1 MSDLDPLLVTG
12 TPSRWTSRRT
22 TICCLSLLLLGSLG
36 LATALILTYFLAA
49 PGGLGPIVSLKL
61 MALNTWGMPAT
72 FGAKDKTLRMK
83 AIGELIQKQEYDIY
97 LLEELW
103 MRPDHALV
111 KSLIPSNY
119 HMTEVM
125 DLNNRHQM
133 TSCDGEIGPD
143 GCSGLAI
150 VSKHKFT
157 QIEFFPYTDHGDL
170 WWKDGEY
177 FARKGVGRVRV
188 EPHPNV
194 TVDVFVTHTCAE
206 DYNYWYRQRQI
217 KELVK
222 FVNKSD
228 ADFVLLGGDFNVDP
242 KVNANETSYQDVKD
256 IMTNSIEEFF
266 HKIEDWLTPKKA
278 SYANPLNTYSHI
290 YKPVLYDYIFHR
302 AKGKNIIITNLF
314 KIPFLKTWISLGQ
327 NGTDKVS
334 EKEVSLSDHEAVTA
348 ELWLWK

>member
-1 MSDLDPLLVTG
+1 
-12 TPSRWTSRRT
+12 
-22 TICCLSLLLLGSLG
+22 
-36 LATALILTYFLAA
+36 
-49 PGGLGPIVSLKL
+49 
-61 MALNTWGMPAT
+61 
-72 FGAKDKTLRMK
+72 
-83 AIGELIQKQEYDIY
+83 
-97 LLEELW
+97 
-103 MRPDHALV
+103 
-111 KSLIPSNY
+111 
-119 HMTEVM
+119 M
-125 DLNNRHQM
+125 DLNNPHQM
-133 TSCDGEIGPD
+133 TVCDGKIGPD

-157 QIEFFPYTDHGDL
+157 EIEFFPYTDHGDL

-206 DYNYWYRQRQI
+206 DYNYWYRQRQV

-222 FVNKSD
+222 FVSKSD

-242 KVNANETSYQDVKD
+242 KVNANETTYQDVKN

-278 SYANPLNTYSHI
+278 SYANPSNTYSNKF
-290 YKPVLYDYIFHR
+290 KPVLYDYIFHR
-302 AKGKNIIITNLF
+302 AKGKNIILTNLF

-334 EKEVSLSDHEAVTA
+334 QKEVSLSDHEAVTA